1 MITIISGTNRPH
13 ANARIIADI
22 YAGLLQERGVESQIL
37 DLIQL
42 PKDFIL
48 TALYKNTGLD
58 KRFNELTGLLERSEK
73 VVFIIPEYNNSFP
86 GVLKA
91 FIDGLSYPH
100 ALRNKKSALVGIST
114 GTQGGAL
121 AVSHFTDVLN
131 YLGVHVL
138 AAKPRLMFI
147 HKNLAE
153 GKLTNLLYLQLL
165 QEQADQLIS
174 F

>member
-22 YAGLLQERGVESQIL
+22 YAGLLHARGVESRIL

-42 PKDFIL
+42 PQDFIL
-48 TALYKNTGLD
+48 TALYKNTGLNEE
-58 KRFNELTGLLERSEK
+58 FNELTELLEKSEK
-73 VVFIIPEYNNSFP
+73 IIFIIPEYNNSFP

-91 FIDGLSYPH
+91 FIDGLAYPN
-100 ALRNKKSALVGIST
+100 ALRHKKAALVGIST
-114 GTQGGAL
+114 GTQGGAI
-121 AVSHFTDVLN
+121 AISHFTDVLH

-138 AAKPRLMFI
+138 ATKPRLMFI
-147 HKNLAE
+147 HKNLSE
-153 GKLTNLLYLQLL
+153 GKLTNPLYLQLL
-165 QEQADQLIS
+165 QEQADQFIS